1 MLGELLL
8 QCEDNYFPEEGNE
21 SLGYDWKGYKQG
33 IILLKEGL
41 LTIYYYNYIYYVC
54 EGVRVMA

>member
-21 SLGYDWKGYKQG
+21 SLGYDSKGYKQG
-33 IILLKEGL
+33 AILLKEGL
-41 LTIYYYNYIYYVC
+41 LRNILLLYYLSVC
-54 EGVRVMA
+54 LFMCVKE

>member
-21 SLGYDWKGYKQG
+21 SLGYDSKGYKQG
-33 IILLKEGL
+33 TILLKGL
-41 LTIYYYNYIYYVC
+41 LTIYYYYIICLFLCVK
-54 EGVRVMA
+54 E